1 MPRSSRR
8 DSSSI
13 IPSQHQ
19 AQSFV
24 ITSCISQFTSQ
35 ITAFLAF
42 PSTIRSKRS
51 NSWSLHQCESFH
63 VLPSILRY
71 FFFNTSFVVVNF
83 HSLLESLK
91 SVVVKLSSC
100 HVFYVIKTTPFLS
113 SPSPLNLFFPSTL
126 HVFFYIL
133 LILMLRPSCLR
144 AQVVITFQHRTSLQ
158 SCWTLSKPPLKKSSG
173 QSGVLLRS

>member
-71 FFFNTSFVVVNF
+71 FFSIRHLWWSTFIHFWKVSKVWWLSFQVVTCFTS
-83 HSLLESLK
+83 SK
-91 SVVVKLSSC
+91 Q
-100 HVFYVIKTTPFLS
+100 P
-113 SPSPLNLFFPSTL
+113 PFFPHLHLSTCSS
-126 HVFFYIL
+126 H
-133 LILMLRPSCLR
+133 
-144 AQVVITFQHRTSLQ
+144 QHSMYSST
-158 SCWTLSKPPLKKSSG
+158 SCWFLCSDQAVSEHK
-173 QSGVLLRS
+173 